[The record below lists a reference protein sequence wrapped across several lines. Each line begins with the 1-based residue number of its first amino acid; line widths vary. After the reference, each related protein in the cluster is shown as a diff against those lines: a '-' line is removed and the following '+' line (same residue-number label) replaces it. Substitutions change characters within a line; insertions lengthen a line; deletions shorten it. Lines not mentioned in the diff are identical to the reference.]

1 MMTIALYN
9 LKGGVGKTTSAVNL
23 AYLAAQENHTTV
35 LWDWDPQSAA
45 SWYCGVDTAG
55 KKSIRLI
62 SKGEPVGKMEV
73 ATPFPRLSIIPAD
86 LSLRKADLKLAESGD
101 AKGLLRKMMAPL
113 SENAAYVFFDC
124 PPTLSPSV
132 QCLLSA
138 VDLVLVPVTP
148 SPLALRALEQVQGF
162 FDGRK
167 NAPKKILGFYS
178 QVDLRRALHADA
190 IKAREN
196 SATAMLNTWI
206 PMDSEVEKMGIHRA
220 PLCSYAKTGRAANA
234 YRELWQEICVLA
246 KRLR

>member
-1 MMTIALYN
+1 MLTIALYN

-23 AYLAAQENHTTV
+23 AYLAAADQNNTV
-35 LWDWDPQSAA
+35 LWDWDPQAAA
-45 SWYCGVDTAG
+45 SWYCGIDKVS

-73 ATPFPRLSIIPAD
+73 ATPYPRLSVIPAD
-86 LSLRKADLKLAESGD
+86 LSLRKADIRLADSQD

-124 PPTLSPSV
+124 PPALSPSV
-132 QCLLSA
+132 QYLLAA

-167 NAPKKILGFYS
+167 NAPKHIVGFYT
-178 QVDLRRALHADA
+178 QVDVRRALHADA
-190 IKAREN
+190 IKAREH
-196 SATAMLNTWI
+196 STTPMLKTWI
-206 PMDSEVEKMGIHRA
+206 SADSEVEKMAIHRA
-220 PLCSYAKTGRAANA
+220 PLCSYAKTGRAADG
-234 YRELWQEICVLA
+234 YRELWKE
-246 KRLR
+246 LRVVASGLS